1 MRLAILNLMLS
12 AYRFKHQQ
20 ELAERLGLHANN
32 VSSWLSRDTI
42 PGNVFIE
49 CALDTGAD
57 LR

>member
-1 MRLAILNLMLS
+1 MLS

-32 VSSWLSRDTI
+32 VSSWLSRNTI